1 MKKYT
6 ITSAV
11 AFHHLSIKEMTED
24 ERTQCNCVN
33 LELER
38 IINNIDSYILAN
50 YSIEEI
56 VDYID
61 KSLKKFVDAF
71 NSNRSKGY
79 RLWVDGVDIIDI
91 DEYMDIDEY
100 STFYQPIINSILNS
114 GFQLPENFKLII
126 FNICVFVKGV
136 PMGIIDSTK
145 IG

>member
-56 VDYID
+56 FYYID
-61 KSLKKFVDAF
+61 KSLK
-71 NSNRSKGY
+71 
-79 RLWVDGVDIIDI
+79 
-91 DEYMDIDEY
+91 
-100 STFYQPIINSILNS
+100 
-114 GFQLPENFKLII
+114 
-126 FNICVFVKGV
+126 
-136 PMGIIDSTK
+136 
-145 IG
+145 